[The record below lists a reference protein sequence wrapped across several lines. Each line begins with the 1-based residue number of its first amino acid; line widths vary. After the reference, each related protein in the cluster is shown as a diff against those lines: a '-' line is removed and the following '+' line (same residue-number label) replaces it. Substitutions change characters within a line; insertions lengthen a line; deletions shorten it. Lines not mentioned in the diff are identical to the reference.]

1 MLSEPIYIPA
11 PLPIVIPAP
20 NMMQNNYPDEITKP
34 YVTSYPKL
42 PPSIANDQ
50 AHYQNF
56 GIRQI
61 SKLISKFN
69 LMTFDLY

>member
-20 NMMQNNYPDEITKP
+20 NMMKNNYPDEIAKP
-34 YVTSYPKL
+34 FVTSYPKFT
-42 PPSIANDQ
+42 PSIASDQ

-61 SKLISKFN
+61 SKLE
-69 LMTFDLY
+69 